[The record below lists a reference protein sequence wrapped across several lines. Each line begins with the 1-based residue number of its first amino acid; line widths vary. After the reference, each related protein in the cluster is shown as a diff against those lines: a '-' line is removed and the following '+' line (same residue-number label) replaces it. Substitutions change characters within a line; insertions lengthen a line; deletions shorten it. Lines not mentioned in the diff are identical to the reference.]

1 MMVNDPIA
9 DLLTRVRN
17 GYMAGLAQVRVPHS
31 EMKYSIAK
39 IMEKAGFAQAITLD
53 KNEQGFKEIIV
64 TLQEQPSTVPL
75 PTLKRKS
82 RPGRRFYIKA
92 EDIRPVHNG
101 HGIGIISTSKGLMSS
116 YEAKSAGLGGEYI
129 CEIY

>member
-1 MMVNDPIA
+1 MVNDPIA

-39 IMEKAGFAQAITLD
+39 IIEKAGFAQAISMD
-53 KNEQGFKEIIV
+53 KNEKGFKEIVI
-64 TLQEQPSTVPL
+64 TLQDHPANVPL
-75 PTLKRKS
+75 PTLKRIS
-82 RPGRRFYIKA
+82 RPGRRHYVKA
-92 EDIRPVHNG
+92 EEIRPVHNG

-116 YEAKSAGLGGEYI
+116 YEAKHAGLGGEYL